1 MSQYFEIP
9 IRAIPKQAPR
19 SMKNKKGG
27 VTFFQPKAIKV
38 AEHFIKN
45 YIRKCKP
52 TKIEGALSVK
62 VEFVF
67 QRQKNIN
74 RLRMTTKPDIDN
86 LLKLLLD
93 GLQDKFGIF
102 EDDKNIVQI
111 HAVKKYGPS
120 DIIRLW
126 VDEVNP
132 Q

>member
-19 SMKNKKGG
+19 AMTNKKGR

-38 AEHFIKN
+38 AEHFIRN
-45 YIRKCKP
+45 YIRKQQPKKLLGP
-52 TKIEGALSVK
+52 LSIK
-62 VEFVF
+62 VEFVY
-67 QRQKNIN
+67 QKPKTSNKIYHTV
-74 RLRMTTKPDIDN
+74 RPDIDN

-93 GLQDKFGIF
+93 GLQDKWGLF

-120 DIIRLW
+120 DTIRLW
-126 VDEVNP
+126 VKEID
-132 Q
+132 